1 VVTTLGEEEPIQSQ
15 RSSNLKKHAMS
26 PTLNYD
32 FQTVIQ
38 ITERQSFNTHRGSGG
53 ANSKQNNQKKEQQ
66 PLSNMEKYKQGPL
79 AEEN

>member
-1 VVTTLGEEEPIQSQ
+1 V
-15 RSSNLKKHAMS
+15 S

-53 ANSKQNNQKKEQQ
+53 ANSKTNN
-66 PLSNMEKYKQGPL
+66 
-79 AEEN
+79 